1 MALRLAELLGALSL
15 ATDLANGLA
24 PEQGMRIALLA
35 TRLAEGDVR
44 VPTRDVYWTGL
55 LRYLGC
61 NGFAVEEARYGAG
74 DDIGLRASFV
84 RHDIGR
90 PATFIRTVLT
100 DVGRDAPPLARLRG
114 VAELLTSPGAP
125 KAHAHAQCE
134 AALHCGRK
142 IGMEA
147 GVLAALAASDERFD
161 GSGQPLG
168 AGGDALPLPARYVEV
183 ARVAV
188 AVFDAGGGA
197 ATAGL
202 VVAELRQR
210 AGRHLDPAL
219 VLRFLADEAAL
230 LRLLSPDSVWDAF
243 LAAEPGLWLIGDEGL
258 DALIEGFAMMA
269 DLKSGY
275 FAGHSQAVAALAREG
290 ARALGLPDEEARQI
304 GRAGLLHDLG
314 ALAVPTGLWD
324 KPRPLSVSEWE
335 RVHLHSY
342 WTDRVLRRSPAL
354 APLADLAGRA
364 HERLDGGGYHRG
376 DGAAALPMGA
386 RLLAAADV
394 YRACTEPRAWRE
406 AMPAEAARQV
416 LMDGVRTGKL
426 CAQAADAV
434 LAAAG
439 HRAGQQRRPKAGH
452 LAEPAAPAAAAPAP
466 SAGAEPSDAEPLSA
480 REVEV
485 LRLLVRGL
493 TNKQIGKA
501 LTISPRT
508 VQHHSIHIYAKT
520 GVKSRAGVAMWAVE
534 RGLFR

>member
-1 MALRLAELLGALSL
+1 MPLRLAELLGALSL

-24 PEQGMRIALLA
+24 PEHGLRIALLA
-35 TRLAEGDVR
+35 TQLAKGDTR
-44 VPTRDVYWTGL
+44 VAPRDVYWTGL

-61 NGFAVEEARYGAG
+61 NGFAVEEARYAAG
-74 DDIGLRASFV
+74 DDIGLRRSFV

-90 PATFIRTVLT
+90 PATFLKTVLR
-100 DVGRDAPPLARLRG
+100 DVGRGTPPLARLRG
-114 VAELLTSPGAP
+114 VAELLSSPGAP

-142 IGMEA
+142 LGMESP
-147 GVLAALAASDERFD
+147 VLDALAAADERWD
-161 GSGQPLG
+161 GSGQPHG
-168 AGGDALPLPARYVEV
+168 SAGETLPLALRHVEV

-188 AVFDAGGGA
+188 VMFAAGGPSA
-197 ATAGL
+197 VAG
-202 VVAELRQR
+202 ELRRR
-210 AGRHLDPAL
+210 ADRHLDPGL
-219 VLRFLADEAAL
+219 VERFLADAPAL
-230 LRLLSPDSVWDAF
+230 LRWLEPDSVWDEY
-243 LAAEPGLWLIGDEGL
+243 LASEPGLWLIGDEGL
-258 DALIEGFAMMA
+258 DALCEAFALMA

-275 FAGHSQAVAALAREG
+275 FAGHSQAVAELARD
-290 ARALGLPDEEARQI
+290 AALVMGLSEAEARQI

-314 ALAVPTGLWD
+314 GVAVPSGLWD
-324 KPRPLSVSEWE
+324 KPGPLSVAEWE

-354 APLADLAGRA
+354 APLADIAGRA
-364 HERLDGGGYHRG
+364 HERLDGSGYHRG
-376 DGAAALPMGA
+376 DGPAALPPAA

-394 YRACTEPRAWRE
+394 YRACTEPRAWRDAMRTDE
-406 AMPAEAARQV
+406 ARRVLLEHAAS
-416 LMDGVRTGKL
+416 GKL
-426 CAQAADAV
+426 CARASEAV

-439 HRAGQQRRPKAGH
+439 HAQAARRHGPGTGAGTGTGTGTEGMGGQGMGGEA
-452 LAEPAAPAAAAPAP
+452 
-466 SAGAEPSDAEPLSA
+466 LSA

-493 TNKQIGKA
+493 TNKQIAKS

-520 GVKSRAGVAMWAVE
+520 GVRSRAGVAMWAVE